1 LPRKLITRSEPWR
14 SAGSPTLAVAAI
26 ALALVTGSHP
36 AFTARQDVV
45 QHPFSNYRTPSFTF
59 ASLRTAA
66 AASKAGGRAEHLLP
80 LRVRSITPSP
90 GSGSVRYM
98 QAFQV
103 RFSDP
108 ISANSPMPRFAPPLP
123 GGWSGT
129 GTDILVFHPRGNSV
143 PFSTERLIVP
153 GGRHGIKALDGAK
166 LAATVKAKFTVAP
179 GSRLRLEQLL
189 AELGYLPLR
198 FVPTGSAGTPSRQ
211 VAHLLVPQG
220 SRGQATTARS
230 SPLRVPKPGPTKVE
244 GPTVAD
250 EIPLD
255 PASGKFSWRFPHTPR
270 SLAALWSK
278 GRPNVI
284 TTGALMQFE
293 AAHSLPTDGT
303 ASADVWK
310 ALLHAFAHRRLDKAP
325 YAYVY
330 VSMSTPETLSLWVDG
345 KVVFRT
351 LCNTGIPVSP
361 TAIGTWPVY
370 LRYVTTTMSGINPNG
385 TPYDDPGIPWVS
397 YFNGGDALHGFI
409 RSQYGFPQS
418 LGCVEMPFASAGAI
432 YPWTP
437 IGTLV
442 TIL

>member
-1 LPRKLITRSEPWR
+1 M
-14 SAGSPTLAVAAI
+14 AVI
-26 ALALVTGSHP
+26 ALALITGSHS
-36 AFTARQDVV
+36 AFGATKEVAR
-45 QHPFSNYRTPSFTF
+45 HPLSSPRAPSITLAAVRTDS
-59 ASLRTAA
+59 AVS
-66 AASKAGGRAEHLLP
+66 SKATIAPEHSRR

-90 GSGSVRYM
+90 GSRSISYM
-98 QAFQV
+98 AAFEV
-103 RFSDP
+103 RFSGP
-108 ISANSPMPRFAPPLP
+108 IAANSRLPRFVPPLA
-123 GGWSGT
+123 GRWT
-129 GTDILVFHPRGNSV
+129 GTATDVLAFHPRGNSV
-143 PFSTERLIVP
+143 PFATERLVVP
-153 GGRHGIKALDGAK
+153 GGRHGIKAFDGAT
-166 LAATVKAKFTVAP
+166 LAATVKATFTVAP
-179 GSRLRLEQLL
+179 GSLLRLQQLL

-198 FVPTGSAGTPSRQ
+198 FVPTGSAGSLSSAR
-211 VAHLLVPQG
+211 AHRLVPKSSRDQTVARG
-220 SRGQATTARS
+220 SS
-230 SPLRVPKPGPTKVE
+230 SLRVPKPGPTKVE

-250 EIPLD
+250 EIPLN
-255 PASGKFSWRFPHTPR
+255 PVSGKFSWRFPHTPR

-385 TPYDDPGIPWVS
+385 TPYDDTGIPWVS